1 MRIDISTPTPEDV
14 KHMAEHLRPIDVIEA
29 WLLLRRLPLEALD
42 TSVKLSDHS
51 FIVKA
56 DGEPVILYGVNRI
69 GLSDEGVVWMV
80 ATPRI
85 KFLQK
90 VFLRKCKKEFLSLT
104 EGYEMVYNYVYEHNT
119 IALSWLKWLGFDISS
134 PTPSGFCRVEYR
146 KQVK

>member
-1 MRIDISTPTPEDV
+1 LRIDISTPTSEDV
-14 KHMAEHLRPIDVIEA
+14 KYMAEHLRPIDVIEA
-29 WLLLRRLPLEALD
+29 WLLLRRLPFEALD
-42 TSVKLSDHS
+42 TSIKLSDHS
-51 FIVKA
+51 FVVKA

-85 KFLQK
+85 KSLQK

-134 PTPSGFCRVEYR
+134 AAPGGFCRVEYR